1 MKCGDTLVLRG
12 EGVSGAGVEW
22 GARRGVGG
30 VKFKAGLQVSHRGA
44 GEKVPR
50 DIVRKF
56 IVGAGTR
63 IESCV
68 IYDIGYRPSGQSWPR
83 GAVASMYRNS

>member
-1 MKCGDTLVLRG
+1 MECGDTLVLGG

-30 VKFKAGLQVSHRGA
+30 VKLKEGLQVSHRGA

-50 DIVRKF
+50 DIARKF

-68 IYDIGYRPSGQSWPR
+68 IYDTFTKNPR
-83 GAVASMYRNS
+83 T

>member
-1 MKCGDTLVLRG
+1 MLTETIRRLNVVIPIQKYTPRDLEGPVAMECGDTLVLRG
-12 EGVSGAGVEW
+12 ESISGASVEG

-30 VKFKAGLQVSHRGA
+30 VKLKERLQVSHRGA

-63 IESCV
+63 I
-68 IYDIGYRPSGQSWPR
+68 
-83 GAVASMYRNS
+83 